1 MRDPNSD
8 QLVLTNACYSSHLL
22 PANGYVPVFRV
33 LRHRPWFKI
42 GHVEVGERV
51 VDEAVHGPGLAEHV
65 LVHES
70 WDKVGREGD
79 HKGLKRVKRKAA

>member
-1 MRDPNSD
+1 M
-8 QLVLTNACYSSHLL
+8 
-22 PANGYVPVFRV
+22 
-33 LRHRPWFKI
+33 
-42 GHVEVGERV
+42 

-70 WDKVGREGD
+70 WDEVGREGD